1 MDLSMSYLGFEL
13 PHPFMV
19 GASPLVDDLDGVLRL
34 RDAGAA
40 GIVMHSL
47 FEEQITQE
55 QMLDFLETEVP
66 SESYAEATSYFPTPT
81 EYALGPERYLEQVAA
96 IKREVDIPVIAS
108 LNGVTA
114 GGWLEYARLLE
125 QAGADALELNVYYV
139 PTELQESAEEIERR
153 VIDIGRRVRE
163 SIRIPVAMKLSPFYT
178 AFANLAHRLDQAGID
193 GLVLFNRFYQ
203 PDIDI
208 EELAASPS
216 LRLSDSSELLL
227 RLRWLAILY
236 GRVECSL
243 AVTGGVHT
251 MEDAIKPVM
260 AGASCV
266 QVVSEVL
273 RNGVGV
279 LTRLRDETAA
289 WLEEHEYDS
298 LAQAHGSM
306 SHRRVPD
313 PSAFER
319 GNYARVLQSWRE
331 RNRSHGDLLFK

>member
-1 MDLSMSYLGFEL
+1 MDLSMTYLGLEL
-13 PHPFMV
+13 PHPFMA
-19 GASPLVDDLDGVLRL
+19 GASPLVDEIDSVRRL
-34 RDAGAA
+34 VDAGASA
-40 GIVMHSL
+40 IVMHSL

-81 EYALGPERYLEQVAA
+81 EYSLGPERYLEQVAA
-96 IKREVDIPVIAS
+96 IKREVEVPVIAS

-139 PTELQESAEEIERR
+139 PTDLQESGEEIERR

-163 SIRIPVAMKLSPFYT
+163 AITIPVAMKLSPFYT

-208 EELAASPS
+208 DELAAVPS
-216 LRLSDSSELLL
+216 LRLSDSGELLL

-251 MEDAIKPVM
+251 AQDALKAVM

-266 QVVSEVL
+266 QMVSSLL
-273 RNGVGV
+273 RNGVGA
-279 LTRLRDETAA
+279 LTELRAGVAE
-289 WLEEHEYDS
+289 WLEENEYES
-298 LAQAHGSM
+298 LRQAHGSM
-306 SHRRVPD
+306 SHQRVPD
-313 PSAFER
+313 PAAFER

-331 RNRSHGDLLFK
+331 RNRTRGDMLFS

>member
-1 MDLSMSYLGFEL
+1 MDLSMTYLGLDL
-13 PHPFMV
+13 PHPFMA
-19 GASPLVDDLDGVLRL
+19 GASPLVDELDSVRRL
-34 RDAGAA
+34 VDAGASA
-40 GIVMHSL
+40 IVMHSL

-81 EYALGPERYLEQVAA
+81 EYALGPERYLEHIAA
-96 IKREVDIPVIAS
+96 IKREVDVPVIAS
-108 LNGVTA
+108 LNGVSS

-139 PTELQESAEEIERR
+139 PTDLQESSEEIERR
-153 VIDIGRRVRE
+153 IVDIGRRVRE
-163 SIRIPVAMKLSPFYT
+163 AVTTPVAMKLSPFYT

-208 EELAASPS
+208 EELAAVPA
-216 LRLSDSSELLL
+216 LRLSSSSELLL

-236 GRVECSL
+236 GRVDCSL

-251 MEDAIKPVM
+251 VEDALKAVM

-266 QVVSEVL
+266 QMVSGLL
-273 RNGVGV
+273 RNGVGA
-279 LTRLRDETAA
+279 LTELRSGVAE
-289 WLEEHEYDS
+289 WLEEHEYES
-298 LAQAHGSM
+298 LRQAQGSM
-306 SHRRVPD
+306 SHQRVPD

-319 GNYARVLQSWRE
+319 GNYARVLQSWRD
-331 RNRSHGDLLFK
+331 RDRARGDLLFS